1 MENMFSLFNSDIVN
15 LLLNINR
22 GKSKKP
28 NFIILV
34 VWYTLIVGGLVLVG
48 VLVAWSRKSPLGP
61 AEIAS
66 FVSLVLFKNAGRD
79 VSPRFHLFVSDVNQG
94 NKTLTIGN
102 FTWSAKGIS
111 SKLWYSCSK
120 SKSYSQM
127 PTRYSECNFIR

>member
-94 NKTLTIGN
+94 NKTLTSRS
-102 FTWSAKGIS
+102 FYLKCERHF
-111 SKLWYSCSK
+111 K
-120 SKSYSQM
+120 
-127 PTRYSECNFIR
+127 